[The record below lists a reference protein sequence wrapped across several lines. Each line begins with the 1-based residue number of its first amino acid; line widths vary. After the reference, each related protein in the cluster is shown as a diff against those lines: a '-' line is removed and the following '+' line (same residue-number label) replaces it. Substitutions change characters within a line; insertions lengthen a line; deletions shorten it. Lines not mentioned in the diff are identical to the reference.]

1 MLHVML
7 YDIIPANLRKPSKK
21 QFVFRRKKRKKIFH
35 KTPKLA
41 IVGVYSLNFVECLA
55 LGVTFNEIND
65 KNIQSLR
72 VKMAAEILDEGGN
85 TVLNSVGGK
94 KITLCCI

>member
-1 MLHVML
+1 M
-7 YDIIPANLRKPSKK
+7 R
-21 QFVFRRKKRKKIFH
+21 
-35 KTPKLA
+35 
-41 IVGVYSLNFVECLA
+41 VYSLNFVECLA
-55 LGVTFNEIND
+55 LGVTFEEIND
-65 KNIQSLR
+65 KNIQGLR